1 MRNPYA
7 VLGLNNQAK
16 PEEIKS
22 AFRKLAKQYHP
33 DHNRED
39 PRAQE
44 RFAEINQAYEILGD
58 KDKRRQFDRG
68 EINAE
73 GKRNFNAGHGMGGGG
88 GHPFADFAAH
98 FAQGA
103 AGARGGGGT
112 QDFRGSHFDADD
124 LFFRDLFGRDS
135 AKTSGNAHG
144 RAASGAPRRGA
155 DITTTLAITLEQAA
169 GAENVE
175 VVFANGKRLKIKLP
189 NFVEEGQTI
198 RLKGQGEVGRGGE
211 AGDAL
216 VTIAFKS
223 HPRFRLE
230 GRALHLDLPVSLKG
244 AVIGT
249 REEVET
255 LDGRIVIA
263 IPPWSS
269 SDKVLRLRAKGLP
282 EKNGERADLY
292 VHVRI
297 MLPETRDHDLEH
309 YLQTRY

>member
-1 MRNPYA
+1 MRNPYT

-33 DHNRED
+33 DHNRDD

-68 EINAE
+68 EINA
-73 GKRNFNAGHGMGGGG
+73 GGRSHAGA
-88 GHPFADFAAH
+88 HPFADFAAN

-103 AGARGGGGT
+103 SARGGGHN
-112 QDFRGSHFDADD
+112 FRSQHFDADD
-124 LFFRDLFGRDS
+124 LFFRDLFGRDAS
-135 AKTSGNAHG
+135 ATGGFDQRN
-144 RAASGAPRRGA
+144 AASTPRRGG
-155 DITTTLAITLEQAA
+155 DITTTLAITLEQVG

-189 NFVEEGQTI
+189 AFVEDGQTI
-198 RLKGQGEVGRGGE
+198 RLKGQGEAGSNGVN
-211 AGDAL
+211 GDAL
-216 VTIAFKS
+216 VTIQFKA

-244 AVIGT
+244 AVLGT

-255 LDGRIVIA
+255 LDGRVVIA

-269 SDKVLRLRAKGLP
+269 SDRILRLRGKGLP
-282 EKNGERADLY
+282 EKNGKRADLY

-297 MLPETRDHDLEH
+297 MLPEEPDHDLEH

>member
-1 MRNPYA
+1 MRNPYT

-33 DHNRED
+33 DHNRDD

-73 GKRNFNAGHGMGGGG
+73 GKQNFGHGHGMGGG
-88 GHPFADFAAH
+88 GHPFADFAAN
-98 FAQGA
+98 FARGT
-103 AGARGGGGT
+103 ARGGT
-112 QDFRGSHFDADD
+112 NQDFRGHHFDADD

-135 AKTSGNAHG
+135 AHAGGFGKNNPTG
-144 RAASGAPRRGA
+144 AAARRGT

-175 VVFANGKRLKIKLP
+175 VAFANGKRLKIKLP
-189 NFVEEGQTI
+189 HFVEDGQTI
-198 RLKGQGEVGRGGE
+198 RLKGQGEAGRSGT

-216 VTIAFKS
+216 VTINFKP

-244 AVIGT
+244 AVLGT

-255 LDGRIVIA
+255 LDGRVVIA

-297 MLPETRDHDLEH
+297 MLPETPDHDLEH

>member
-1 MRNPYA
+1 MRNPYT

-33 DHNRED
+33 DHNRDD
-39 PRAQE
+39 PQAQE
-44 RFAEINQAYEILGD
+44 RFSEINQAYEILGD

-68 EINAE
+68 EINEE
-73 GKRNFNAGHGMGGGG
+73 GKQNFSSGHGMGGGA
-88 GHPFADFAAH
+88 HPFADFASR

-103 AGARGGGGT
+103 SRGT
-112 QDFRGSHFDADD
+112 SQDFRGANFDADD

-135 AKTSGNAHG
+135 ATMGGFGKNRNGNG
-144 RAASGAPRRGA
+144 NGAPRRGS
-155 DITTTLAITLEQAA
+155 DITTTLAITLEQAV

-189 NFVEEGQTI
+189 TFVEEGQTI
-198 RLKGQGEVGRGGE
+198 RLKGQGEAGRGGD

-216 VTIAFKS
+216 VTIEFKP
-223 HPRFRLE
+223 HPRFRIE

-244 AVIGT
+244 AVLGT

-255 LDGRIVIA
+255 LDGRVVIA

-269 SDKVLRLRAKGLP
+269 SDKILRLRSKGLP
-282 EKNGERADLY
+282 EKSGSRGDLY

-297 MLPETRDHDLEH
+297 MLPEEPDHDLEH

>member
-1 MRNPYA
+1 MRNPYT

-33 DHNRED
+33 DHNRDD
-39 PRAQE
+39 PKAQE

-73 GKRNFNAGHGMGGGG
+73 GKQNFGAGHGMGSGA
-88 GHPFADFAAH
+88 HPFADFAAN
-98 FAQGA
+98 FGQRS
-103 AGARGGGGT
+103 ARGN
-112 QDFRGSHFDADD
+112 HFDADD

-135 AKTSGNAHG
+135 TAGSGFAKG
-144 RAASGAPRRGA
+144 RSSGAGRRGA

-175 VVFANGKRLKIKLP
+175 VIFANGKKLKIKLP
-189 NFVEEGQTI
+189 DFVEEGQTI
-198 RLKGQGEVGRGGE
+198 RLKGQGEASRGGE
-211 AGDAL
+211 SGDAL
-216 VTIAFKS
+216 VTIQFKP

-244 AVIGT
+244 AVLGT
-249 REEVET
+249 REEIET
-255 LDGRIVIA
+255 LDGRVVIA

-269 SDKVLRLRAKGLP
+269 SDRVLRLRGKGLP
-282 EKNGERADLY
+282 EKNGGRADLY
-292 VHVRI
+292 VYVRI
-297 MLPETRDHDLEH
+297 MLPENRDSDLEH

>member
-1 MRNPYA
+1 MRNPYT
-7 VLGLNNQAK
+7 VLGINNQAK

-33 DHNRED
+33 DHNQDD
-39 PRAQE
+39 PKAQE

-68 EINAE
+68 EINEE
-73 GKRNFNAGHGMGGGG
+73 GKQNFGSGRGHSGGSN
-88 GHPFADFAAH
+88 PFTDFAAQ
-98 FAQGA
+98 FAHGA
-103 AGARGGGGT
+103 ARGAG
-112 QDFRGSHFDADD
+112 QNFRGNHFDADD

-135 AKTSGNAHG
+135 AAESGFSKK
-144 RAASGAPRRGA
+144 SGSARRGA

-175 VVFANGKRLKIKLP
+175 VIFANGKRLKIKLP
-189 NFVEEGQTI
+189 NFVEEGQII
-198 RLKGQGEVGRGGE
+198 RLKGQGEAGRGGE

-216 VTIAFKS
+216 ITIQFKH
-223 HPRFRLE
+223 HPRFRRE
-230 GRALHLDLPVSLKG
+230 GRALHLDLPISLKG
-244 AVIGT
+244 AVLGT
-249 REEVET
+249 REEIET
-255 LDGRIVIA
+255 LDGRVVIA

-269 SDKVLRLRAKGLP
+269 SDKILRLRSKGLP
-282 EKNGERADLY
+282 EKTGERADLY

-297 MLPETRDHDLEH
+297 MLPEERDHDLEH

>member
-1 MRNPYA
+1 MRNPYT

-68 EINAE
+68 EINEE
-73 GKRNFNAGHGMGGGG
+73 GKQNFTAGMGGSA
-88 GHPFADFAAH
+88 HPFSDFASH

-103 AGARGGGGT
+103 AAGRGGG
-112 QDFRGSHFDADD
+112 QNFRGHNFDADD
-124 LFFRDLFGRDS
+124 LFFRDLFGRDAAQAGGMGKQRTAS
-135 AKTSGNAHG
+135 TS
-144 RAASGAPRRGA
+144 RRGA

-189 NFVEEGQTI
+189 DFVEDGQTI
-198 RLKGQGEVGRGGE
+198 RLKGQGEAGPHGG

-216 VTIAFKS
+216 VTIIFKP

-244 AVIGT
+244 AVLGT

-255 LDGRIVIA
+255 LDGRVVIA
-263 IPPWSS
+263 IPTWSS
-269 SDKVLRLRAKGLP
+269 SDRVLRLRGKGLL

-297 MLPETRDHDLEH
+297 MLPETPDHDLEH